1 MINTKTPVDTSVK
14 VNEHIV
20 QIMGGRKN
28 LIHIDQPLRMGEDFD
43 LKVSGSVSEIH
54 DIDNGDGSVDRI
66 YKVKGIYCEEL

>member
-1 MINTKTPVDTSVK
+1 MEPK

-28 LIHIDQPLRMGEDFD
+28 LVHINRPLRLHEDIT
-43 LKVSGSVSEIH
+43 LKVECSVEEAIH
-54 DIDNGDGSVDRI
+54 TDPDHDGEVDII